1 VNCKDPLNRK
11 GFRHGKFEIDD
22 DCIVFAASD
31 ALAHYI
37 LMMYEVANKDRFAD
51 ELQEA
56 LNAHTKNSNLVKM
69 GIRFRRLDFA
79 TKVIQKLLNCRT
91 GPLLESH
98 IDGLKNKRLIALDDY
113 SLVIM

>member
-1 VNCKDPLNRK
+1 
-11 GFRHGKFEIDD
+11 
-22 DCIVFAASD
+22 
-31 ALAHYI
+31 
-37 LMMYEVANKDRFAD
+37 MMYEVANKDRFAD

-79 TKVIQKLLNCRT
+79 TKVIQKLLNCHT

-113 SLVIM
+113 SFAIM